1 MSIWKKQVTAD
12 ELNSFAENTLVSHLQ
27 IKVTEIGEG
36 SITATMPV
44 AAFTRQPM
52 GYLHGGASVV
62 LAETLGSIAGHLA
75 AGEDTMSFGVEI
87 NASHI
92 RSIKDGIVTAV
103 ATPLRVG
110 KSLQVWDIN
119 ISDEAGDLVCV
130 SRLTLVVKQVD

>member
-1 MSIWKKQVTAD
+1 MSIWKRQVTPE
-12 ELNSFAENTLVSHLQ
+12 ELNSFAENTLVSHLH

-44 AAFTRQPM
+44 EAFTRQPM
-52 GYLHGGASVV
+52 GYLHGGASVA

-92 RSIKDGIVTAV
+92 RSVKEGIVTAV

-119 ISDEAGDLVCV
+119 ISDETGDLVCV